1 MITDVPSADIAYF
14 CSRQDSSLTIP
25 PLTKP
30 LRPIF
35 IHPGTSYAP
44 TLPLPGSSDAPFIPI
59 ICLSASTFISHGGP
73 EARRDPWGTFE
84 YVQGSGDDDE
94 LWGKGLKPAHFFPHR
109 EEILSASREDLPEL
123 IQKLVEQG
131 KETGTASVTQGLD
144 VWREVPDGSG
154 IWLGTN
160 AGESP
165 PVNVPHKVITFRQS
179 EKPLIRQCQT
189 PCRGSSGSGGEELVI
204 QLQEGKKKKTDLDY
218 ATQVLPA
225 IAEFVARTEQESR
238 NEYEM
243 PVYLRDW
250 NGKSLSVG
258 AAIWLSWTRLDE
270 RGQRRNPSIQIPTRK
285 LSPRYD
291 LLYVAHHTSRRPHSH
306 KRRPSETSRVDPR
319 C

>member
-1 MITDVPSADIAYF
+1 MIRVDMPQANDGTF
-14 CSRQDSSLTIP
+14 CDEQNSSLTLP

-44 TLPLPGSSDAPFIPI
+44 TLPLPGSSDGAFIPI
-59 ICLSASTFISHGGP
+59 ICLAASTFISHGGP

-109 EEILSASREDLPEL
+109 EEILSASREDLPDL

-131 KETGTASVTQGLD
+131 KETGSTSVTQGLD
-144 VWREVPDGSG
+144 VWREVPQGSD

-160 AGESP
+160 ASESP
-165 PVNVPHKVITFRQS
+165 TITGPVKMISFHQS
-179 EKPLIRQCQT
+179 DKPSIERVKT
-189 PCRGSSGSGGEELVI
+189 SAGDSSGSGSDELVI
-204 QLQEGKKKKTDLDY
+204 GLQEGKKKKTDLDY

-225 IAEFVARTEQESR
+225 IADFVARPSSTEQDHEQKHDL
-238 NEYEM
+238 

-258 AAIWLSWTRLDE
+258 AAICLSWTRVDE
-270 RGQRRNPSIQIPTRK
+270 QGQRRDPSTKIPTRK
-285 LSPRYD
+285 LS
-291 LLYVAHHTSRRPHSH
+291 L
-306 KRRPSETSRVDPR
+306 
-319 C
+319 

>member
-1 MITDVPSADIAYF
+1 MGRQSGSEHALHVDVPNRCLLQANGRAF
-14 CSRQDSSLTIP
+14 CDEQNSSLTLP

-44 TLPLPGSSDAPFIPI
+44 TLPLPGSPDGPFIPI
-59 ICLSASTFISHGGP
+59 ICLSASTFVSHGGP

-109 EEILSASREDLPEL
+109 EEILSASREDLPDL

-131 KETGTASVTQGLD
+131 KETGSASVTQGLD
-144 VWREVPDGSG
+144 VWREVPEGSG
-154 IWLGTN
+154 IWLGTS
-160 AGESP
+160 AGELPTNIGPFKMISF
-165 PVNVPHKVITFRQS
+165 HQS
-179 EKPLIRQCQT
+179 EKPSIEQVKT
-189 PCRGSSGSGGEELVI
+189 PAVGTSGSDLEELVI
-204 QLQEGKKKKTDLDY
+204 RLQEGKKKKTDLDY

-225 IAEFVARTEQESR
+225 ITDFVVRPPSKEQD
-238 NEYEM
+238 YENDHDL

-258 AAIWLSWTRLDE
+258 AAICLSWTRVDE
-270 RGQRRNPSIQIPTRK
+270 QGRRRDPSTKVPTRK
-285 LSPRYD
+285 PL
-291 LLYVAHHTSRRPHSH
+291 
-306 KRRPSETSRVDPR
+306 PSVPKPAPSCLRAFH
-319 C
+319 